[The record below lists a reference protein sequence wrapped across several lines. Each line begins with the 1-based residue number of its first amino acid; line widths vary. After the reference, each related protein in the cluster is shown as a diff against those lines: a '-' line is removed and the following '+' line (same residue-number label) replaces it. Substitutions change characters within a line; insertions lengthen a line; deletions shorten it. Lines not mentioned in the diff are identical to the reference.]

1 MTLTVG
7 QRLGPYEIGVLVG
20 AGGMGEVYRG
30 RDTRLNRDVA
40 IKVLPP
46 GIADNSSRRARFE
59 REAQAISQLSHPNI
73 CTIYDVGDLDGV
85 SYLVMEFIDGQ
96 SLDTRLRA
104 GPLRWTTALGWA
116 IQIARAIDAAHR
128 RGIIHRD
135 LKPANVMITG
145 SGIKLLDFGVAKLIE
160 GSDAD
165 RATGALATTQSLTAE
180 RTLVGTLHYMSPEQL
195 EGREVDARTDV
206 FAFGAMLY
214 EMLTGRKAFAGTS
227 PASVSAAILTA
238 DPQPVTTL
246 GRSDTVAPPELDH
259 VLRRALA
266 KNPDDRWQT
275 ARDLMH
281 ELQWIL
287 DGRGRPAAAGATA
300 KPPGWRRLVLLAAAI
315 GLVSI
320 GVLIGSRFWSAQ
332 APPATEPATMF
343 TIAAPDGT
351 RIHRGYG
358 MLAVSPDGR
367 TIAFLAGPE
376 SGPDQIWIRELD
388 SVASRPVTG
397 TEGATQPFWSPDSKS
412 MGFVANN
419 KLQRVDIQVGKPA
432 VIAELSPAGWLA
444 PTGTPIGSWVNA
456 DTIILARDRQL
467 YRVPAA
473 GGSLVPFVVPDQT
486 RGESTINFPSVLS
499 DDRFLYLVSKS
510 DRVTSEVRVGS
521 FDRPAIASIPV
532 QWNVAM
538 ASGYLIYRRDN
549 TLFAQPFDERRFRL
563 TNQATAIVENIQ
575 YNPANGRTV
584 FSASQETLAFRSQLA
599 GTLRWKD
606 RAGKPAESVGMA
618 GHDWN
623 PVLPP
628 DGSGRVAIERWEPS
642 GNRLVVMIIDGQG
655 RAAAVSQSQR
665 ARFTVWSPDGRW
677 VAYVAL
683 TADAEIRRVR
693 ADGSGGEEVLPSPK
707 NCKPVD
713 WSKDDRFI
721 LCSAGAPTDLW
732 VLPLQGTDR
741 TPRAVTDTPANESTA
756 RFSPDGKWIAYSSDE
771 GGPQNIW
778 VQAFPSGAFKHKIS
792 TAGGLD
798 PSWRADQKELFYMAL
813 DGTLMAVPVTSA
825 ETLTTGTPMALFKT
839 NVSPI
844 SVHPYAASAD
854 GRRFLVNE
862 FSGTPDRITVVR
874 NWTSLVR

>member
-7 QRLGPYEIGVLVG
+7 QRLGPYEIAVLVG
-20 AGGMGEVYRG
+20 VGGMGEVYRA
-30 RDTRLNRDVA
+30 RDTRLNREVA

-85 SYLVMEFIDGQ
+85 SFLVMEFIDGQ

-104 GPLRWTTALGWA
+104 GPLGWTTALGWA

-165 RATGALATTQSLTAE
+165 RAAGALATTQSLTAE

-206 FAFGAMLY
+206 FALGTTLY
-214 EMLTGRKAFAGTS
+214 EMLTGRKAFAGAS

-238 DPQPVTTL
+238 DPLPVTTL
-246 GRSDTVAPPELDH
+246 RQSDVMAPPELDH

-287 DGRGRPAAAGATA
+287 DGRARPAAAGAPTKA
-300 KPPGWRRLVLLAAAI
+300 AGWRRLVLIAAAI
-315 GLVSI
+315 GLLSLGAV
-320 GVLIGSRFWSAQ
+320 IGSPFWSREA
-332 APPATEPATMF
+332 APAEPATMF

-351 RIHRGYG
+351 RLHRGYG

-388 SVASRPVTG
+388 SLASRPVTG
-397 TEGATQPFWSPDSKS
+397 TEGAMQPFWSPDSKS

-419 KLQRVDIQVGKPA
+419 SLQRVDIHVGKPA
-432 VIAELSPAGWLA
+432 VVAELSPGGWLA
-444 PTGTPIGSWVNA
+444 GAIGSWVNA

-467 YRVPAA
+467 SRVPAA
-473 GGSLVPFVVPDQT
+473 GGTLVPVVVPDET
-486 RGESTINFPSVLS
+486 RGESLIDLPSVLS
-499 DDRFLYLVSKS
+499 HDRFLYHVSKS

-521 FDRPAIASIPV
+521 FDQKAIASIPV

-538 ASGYLIYRRDN
+538 ASGYLIYRRDS
-549 TLFAQPFDERRFRL
+549 TLFAQPFDDRKFRL
-563 TNQATAIVENIQ
+563 TGQATAIAENIQ
-575 YNPANGRTV
+575 FNPANGRTV
-584 FSASQETLAFRSQLA
+584 FSASHETLAFRSQLA

-623 PVLPP
+623 PVLAT
-628 DGSGRVAIERWEPS
+628 DGSGRIAVERWEPS
-642 GNRLVVMIIDGQG
+642 ANRLAVTIIDGQG
-655 RAAAVSQSQR
+655 RVTAVSQSQR

-677 VAYVAL
+677 VAYLAL
-683 TADAEIRRVR
+683 TAGSQMRRAR
-693 ADGSGGEEVLPSPK
+693 ADGSGGEEALPSPK
-707 NCKPVD
+707 NCKPLD
-713 WSKDDRFI
+713 WSTDDRFI
-721 LCSAGAPTDLW
+721 LCNAGAPADLW
-732 VLPLQGTDR
+732 VIPLQGTDR
-741 TPRAVTDTPANESTA
+741 APRAVTDTPAKETTA

-771 GGPQNIW
+771 GGQPNIW
-778 VQAFPSGAFKHKIS
+778 VQAFPSGAFKRKIS

-813 DGTLMAVPVTSA
+813 DSTLMAVPVTSA

-839 NVSPI
+839 EVGQNTVHI
-844 SVHPYAASAD
+844 HPYAASAD
-854 GRRFLVNE
+854 GQRFLVNE